1 MDVHPDGYQLVDRL
15 LIVFSDPDDFLKLL
29 DRSDILADGYPLLEE
44 WLEEVYSSWK
54 NNWMTSKKPK
64 IIVFLPCCIIDV
76 IRRRWNAASQAH
88 RLMLVTEADTKDA
101 VDWMQV
107 AFCVE
112 SQILKS
118 ESQVLEFMWNLARAI
133 SE

>member
-1 MDVHPDGYQLVDRL
+1 MDRL

-54 NNWMTSKKPK
+54 NNWMASKKPK
-64 IIVFLPCCIIDV
+64 IIVLLPGIIDV
-76 IRRRWNAASQAH
+76 IRRRWNAASQAQ
-88 RLMLVTEADTKDA
+88 RLMLVTEAVTKDA

-112 SQILKS
+112 CQILKS
-118 ESQVLEFMWNLARAI
+118 ESQVLEFVWNLARAI